1 MVTTAYLPLPT
12 LFVTGVTFS
21 NFPREKNMG
30 GENRRGA
37 NLGGPRPHNS
47 EAVLCGMGDHT
58 LHLHNAGQPDS
69 DTNIKGTI

>member
-1 MVTTAYLPLPT
+1 MVATVYLPLPT

-21 NFPREKNMG
+21 NFPREKIWAG
-30 GENRRGA
+30 KTAGVPTS
-37 NLGGPRPHNS
+37 GGPRPHNS

-58 LHLHNAGQPDS
+58 LHLHNAGQSDS